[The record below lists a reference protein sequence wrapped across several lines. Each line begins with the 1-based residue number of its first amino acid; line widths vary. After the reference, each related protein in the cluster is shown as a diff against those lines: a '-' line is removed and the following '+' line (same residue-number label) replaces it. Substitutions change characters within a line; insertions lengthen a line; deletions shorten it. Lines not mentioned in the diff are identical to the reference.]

1 MSKNYN
7 EKLEEAI
14 DKTEDSLK
22 DLISS
27 TNTIASSNYL
37 NFYNN
42 TLNFLNETKKIVPF
56 SLMDFKQDEKYFS
69 NTIDTFYKELDKLI
83 VDSNINNQTND
94 LFDKIDEFK
103 KILPDLQID
112 KIDNLFNENFLSK
125 FSNRYRSYSNEF
137 GLWAYPTPSTSMYM
151 KCKQIEGS
159 SVWDE
164 NGYWRCLFP
173 RAKINPLAETSNS
186 SGSTHGHRKNY
197 FNQVIT
203 KEDLEENSDAVK
215 GLKFFN
221 NYTDYLDWKSKMIE
235 NLKNE
240 RKARWDLKKQRWLE
254 FKESEKNKW
263 KNKSND
269 DATGAAADATVAT
282 VPASADTVTVAN
294 PAVDNDFRT
303 DITGSS
309 TSIKFHSL
317 PSGESEKIEVI
328 QNWFPDGRSEIKEI
342 KTLID
347 KDGKKS
353 VNESLKTLEP
363 SKDWF
368 WSSK

>member
-22 DLISS
+22 ELISS

-42 TLNFLNETKKIVPF
+42 TLNFLNETKKIIPF
-56 SLMDFKQDEKYFS
+56 NLIELKQDEKIFS
-69 NTIDTFYKELDKLI
+69 NTIDSFYKELDKLI
-83 VDSNINNQTND
+83 IDSNLNNQTNEF
-94 LFDKIDEFK
+94 LNKIDEFK

-151 KCKQIEGS
+151 KCKQINGS

-173 RAKINPLAETSNS
+173 RAKINPLLDSNS
-186 SGSTHGHRKNY
+186 NDNDDHHGKVHGHRKNY
-197 FNQVIT
+197 FNQLIT
-203 KEDLEENSDAVK
+203 KEDLEENNDNVK
-215 GLKFFN
+215 DLKFFN

-240 RKARWDLKKQRWLE
+240 RKAKWDLKKQKWLE
-254 FKESEKNKW
+254 FKEIEKNKW
-263 KNKSND
+263 KNKSNENEND
-269 DATGAAADATVAT
+269 NDIVAT
-282 VPASADTVTVAN
+282 DTINNTPTN
-294 PAVDNDFRT
+294 NDFKT

-317 PSGESEKIEVI
+317 PNGESEKIEII
-328 QNWFPDGRSEIKEI
+328 QNWFKDGRSEIKEI